1 MSTRSSR
8 PHQLSHDARA
18 TNPQSVG
25 TLGREAAIR
34 WKSLKKK
41 WFSTL
46 VVAIGS
52 ISLLTLTLKPT
63 SLNEQNVLLDQR
75 IRELQELGSKTA
87 EKIESLV
94 DLSQDVVKRSEFEE
108 ALVQVEIRM
117 KMISPQ
123 ENSSHL
129 SPADKEGKPWIV
141 NSKQDFASF
150 SAGASIV
157 EHLTSTTWSSY
168 RQIHPPDFPFYKKKH
183 IVSGSPPLTALA
195 SDLSIWTC
203 WPFHGTTGQIAISLA
218 RTIWVGGL
226 TIGHVHRSLAYDI
239 RTAPKEFELW
249 GLHHDSQE
257 AEGDLLLKG
266 TYDIDDSHNIQEFL
280 VPKRNLHLYP
290 RVLLKI
296 KSNHGN
302 PNLTCLYRV
311 QVHGEYDDKLQGNG
325 LNYATP
331 T

>member
-1 MSTRSSR
+1 MEWQ
-8 PHQLSHDARA
+8 PDAYVA

-52 ISLLTLTLKPT
+52 ISLLTLTLKQT

-168 RQIHPPDFPFYKKKH
+168 RQIHPPDFPFYKKKTYSIRESSTYRTCFRSQNWDMLALSRNH
-183 IVSGSPPLTALA
+183 GADCNLTRPNNL
-195 SDLSIWTC
+195 
-203 WPFHGTTGQIAISLA
+203 
-218 RTIWVGGL
+218 
-226 TIGHVHRSLAYDI
+226 
-239 RTAPKEFELW
+239 APKEFELW

-325 LNYATP
+325 LNYATL